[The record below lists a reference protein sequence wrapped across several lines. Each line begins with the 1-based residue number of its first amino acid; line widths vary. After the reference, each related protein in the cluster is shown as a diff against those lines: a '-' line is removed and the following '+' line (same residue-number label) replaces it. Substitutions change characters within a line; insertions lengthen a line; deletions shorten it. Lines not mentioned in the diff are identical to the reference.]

1 MADKTNFT
9 QEQWE
14 TLRDA
19 PHLVALSVAVAGASG
34 IFGSLKEAV
43 VSATTIVS
51 VARGENALLKAL
63 CDKEELKQAQSTI
76 KESLP
81 RTDMAELQAQLK
93 RSALE
98 KTEAAMALLK
108 EQGNTTDFEAYG
120 TFLQQ
125 IGVKVAEAAKEGG
138 FLGFGGERISSGE
151 KEMLASLD
159 SALNRVV

>member
-1 MADKTNFT
+1 MAGKTDFT

-14 TLRDA
+14 TLRDT

-43 VSATTIVS
+43 ASATTIVS
-51 VARGENALLKAL
+51 AARGDNVLLKAL

-76 KESLP
+76 KASIP
-81 RTDMAELQAQLK
+81 RADMAELQAQLK
-93 RSALE
+93 QAALD

-151 KEMLASLD
+151 KEMLANLD

>member
-1 MADKTNFT
+1 MAAKTDFT
-9 QEQWE
+9 QAQWE
-14 TLRDA
+14 TLRDT

-43 VSATTIVS
+43 ASATTIVS
-51 VARGENALLKAL
+51 AARGDNALLKGL
-63 CDKEELKQAQSTI
+63 CAKEDLKLAQKAI

-81 RTDMAELQAQLK
+81 RTDMAELQAHLK
-93 RSALE
+93 RTALE
-98 KTEAAMALLK
+98 KTAAAMSVLK
-108 EQGNTTDFEAYG
+108 EQGNTTDYEAYG

-125 IGVKVAEAAKEGG
+125 IGLKVAEAAKEGS

-159 SALNRVV
+159 SALNQLV

>member
-1 MADKTNFT
+1 MARITNFT
-9 QEQWE
+9 EEQWE
-14 TLRDA
+14 TLRDT

-43 VSATTIVS
+43 ASATTIVS
-51 VARGENALLKAL
+51 AVRGNNALLKAL
-63 CDKEELKQAQSTI
+63 CDKEELKLAQKTI
-76 KESLP
+76 KDSLP

-108 EQGNTTDFEAYG
+108 EQGNTTDYEAYG

-125 IGVKVAEAAKEGG
+125 IGLKVAEAAKEGG

-159 SALNRVV
+159 SALNQLV